1 MLSDFRYAFRQ
12 LRGAPGFALAAVIS
26 LALGIGA
33 NAAIFSVGNALLLRP
48 LRGGVELVRVYRN
61 HHSPLTYAEITAV
74 AEQTRGTFADIVGE
88 RMLSLART
96 DGSEPEKLTGSI
108 VAGNL
113 FPALGVRPALGRL
126 FTGAD
131 TTAESALLVVLSHR
145 YWERRLGGDPAVV
158 GRVLRINGQPFTVA
172 GVAEADFTSSVM
184 PWRPDVFFT
193 SAASLPLT
201 GQRAED
207 WGGSL
212 YTTARLRD
220 GVSRAQADAALR
232 VAALRIAAA
241 DTARYAGDRFT
252 LRTDHVRGVNA
263 ELRTPVAA
271 GTGLLLGVVSVVLL
285 IACANVANLLLARAT
300 TRGREVGVRVAL
312 GASRARLV
320 RQLLTESVVLAAAG
334 GAVGLFV
341 ASWATRAL
349 GDALTARAP
358 EPVLVNFAP
367 DATVTLYTLGLTVA
381 TALLFGLVP
390 ALRASRPAVLPALK
404 DGAGGAVGTR
414 SRLRG
419 TLVGV
424 QVALCTLC
432 LAVASLLVHSL
443 SNARRMDPGFDSR
456 GVLDAAIDVQ
466 SRRLD
471 APARREFF
479 RRLVEQARA
488 LPGVRSASLAAL
500 VPLGGSNMQTLVWV
514 AGARGDRPDGS
525 RLVYFNTVGTSYF
538 ATLGLPVVRG
548 REFTDA
554 DRDGAPGALVVNETM
569 ARRLWP
575 DGDALGRRV
584 SLDGPSGPWLT
595 VVGVA
600 RDAKYNSVGEDT
612 PPFMYLAAPQST
624 RAELVLHVRAA
635 DPAAVPALGRTL
647 RAMVT
652 SFDPLLPPPT
662 VTTIEDDMRIS
673 MLPAQLGAAFT
684 AVFGGVAL
692 LLAAVGIYGVVA
704 FAVARRTREI
714 GVRAAL
720 GAAPSRIVR
729 RMMGEAGRAVAVG
742 LAVGLVLALLIEQ
755 LMGSILYG
763 IGAVDPVTL
772 VAAPLVLTGA
782 AALAAY
788 LPARRATRVS
798 PTVALRSE

>member
-1 MLSDFRYAFRQ
+1 MLSDLRYALRQ
-12 LRGAPGFALAAVIS
+12 LRSAPGFALVAVLS

-48 LRGGVELVRVYRN
+48 LHGAGELVRVYRN
-61 HHSPLTYAEITAV
+61 HHSPLNYSELTAV
-74 AEQTRGTFADIVGE
+74 AAQTRGTFADIVGE
-88 RMLSLART
+88 RLMSLART
-96 DGSEPEKLTGSI
+96 DGAEPEKLTGSI
-108 VAGNL
+108 VAGNF
-113 FPALGVRPALGRL
+113 FPALGRVL
-126 FTGAD
+126 TGAD
-131 TTAESALLVVLSHR
+131 SAAQSAQLVVLSHR
-145 YWERRLGGDPAVV
+145 YWERRLGADPNVV

-172 GVAEADFTSSVM
+172 GVADAGFTSSVM
-184 PWRPDVFFT
+184 PWRPDVFFS

-201 GQRAED
+201 GQRAEE

-212 YTTARLRD
+212 YITARLRD
-220 GVSRAQADAALR
+220 GVSRTSADAALR
-232 VAALRIAAA
+232 VAARRMVAA

-252 LRTDHVRGVNA
+252 LRTDHARGVNA
-263 ELRTPVAA
+263 ELRTPVVA

-300 TRGREVGVRVAL
+300 TRGREVGMRVAL
-312 GASRARLV
+312 GASRGRLV

-334 GAVGLFV
+334 GALGLFV

-349 GDALTARAP
+349 GEALMARVP
-358 EPVLVNFAP
+358 EPVLVDFAP
-367 DATVTLYTLGLTVA
+367 DATVTLYTVALTVA

-443 SNARRMDPGFDSR
+443 SNARRMDPGFDTR
-456 GVLDAAIDVQ
+456 GVLDLAIDLQ
-466 SRRLD
+466 SRQLEP
-471 APARREFF
+471 AARREFF

-488 LPGVRSASLAAL
+488 TPGVRAASVAAI
-500 VPLGGSNMQTLVWV
+500 VPLGGSNMQTLVWASGV
-514 AGARGDRPDGS
+514 RGDRPDGS
-525 RLVYFNTVGTSYF
+525 RLVYFNTVGDGYF
-538 ATLGLPVVRG
+538 ETLRLPIVRG
-548 REFTDA
+548 REFTA
-554 DRDGAPGALVVNETM
+554 VDRDGAPGALVVNETM

-584 SLDGPSGPWLT
+584 SLDGPGGPWLT

-612 PPFMYLAAPQST
+612 PAFMYLAAAQST
-624 RAELVLHVRAA
+624 RAEMVLHARAA
-635 DPAAVPALGRTL
+635 DPTTAATLGRTL
-647 RAMVT
+647 RAAVVSM
-652 SFDPLLPPPT
+652 DPLLPPPT
-662 VTTIEDDMRIS
+662 VATIDDDMRIS

-684 AVFGGVAL
+684 AVFGGLAL

-720 GAAPSRIVR
+720 GAAPARLVR
-729 RMMGEAGRAVAVG
+729 RMMAEAGRAVAVG
-742 LAVGLVLALLIEQ
+742 LAIGLALTLLVER
-755 LMGSILYG
+755 LLGSALYG

-772 VAAPLVLTGA
+772 VAAPLVLGLA
-782 AALAAY
+782 ASLAAY